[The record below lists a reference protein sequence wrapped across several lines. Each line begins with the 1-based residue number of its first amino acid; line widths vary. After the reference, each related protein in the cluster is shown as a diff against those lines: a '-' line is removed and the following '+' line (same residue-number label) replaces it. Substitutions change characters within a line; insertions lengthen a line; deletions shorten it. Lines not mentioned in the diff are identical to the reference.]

1 MLELS
6 GCSSRSSKSVD
17 GKVVVVLV
25 VVLSVIIDVVPLL
38 YAKLSSKDLKRSA

>member
-17 GKVVVVLV
+17 GKVV